1 MAKNLKN
8 FRRDLNRVKISTL
21 YSGPAKAAEKVVTEL
36 QEAGP
41 SWTGLYSNSW
51 QIEIE
56 GQKSTGTRREG
67 NPQPVKAPK
76 LSWCVYDWWSRIF
89 SNEGSKRIICHL

>member
-36 QEAGP
+36 QEAGHL
-41 SWTGLYSNSW
+41 GRDCIL
-51 QIEIE
+51 IH
-56 GQKSTGTRREG
+56 G
-67 NPQPVKAPK
+67 K
-76 LSWCVYDWWSRIF
+76 L
-89 SNEGSKRIICHL
+89 K